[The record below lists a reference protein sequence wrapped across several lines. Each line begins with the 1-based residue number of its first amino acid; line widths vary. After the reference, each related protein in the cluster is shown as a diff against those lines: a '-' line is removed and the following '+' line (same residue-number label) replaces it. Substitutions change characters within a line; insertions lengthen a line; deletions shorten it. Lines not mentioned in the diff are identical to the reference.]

1 MPSCSVAS
9 DAGSFEP
16 VIVLERQGG
25 VFVVQMVDGENRF
38 NRPFVEAMH
47 RALDI
52 IESYDGPCAMVT
64 TGSGK
69 FYSNGLDLEWLGSG
83 EDTTG
88 FLESVYALFA
98 RILGLD
104 VYTVAAVNG
113 HAFAAGAM
121 LASVHDS
128 VIMRADRGYWCL
140 PEVDLGFPLTP
151 EMYAALAA
159 HIELKVLAQASLTGR
174 RFSAE
179 DAVAAGIAA
188 ESQGEDN
195 VLPRAVEIASGL
207 ADKNRRVIA
216 AHKTL
221 LYGQA
226 IANTVGARE
235 GNDRA
240 IPADPLWRL
249 HRRGEPR

>member
-1 MPSCSVAS
+1 M
-9 DAGSFEP
+9 DE
-16 VIVLERQGG
+16 
-25 VFVVQMVDGENRF
+25 GENRF
-38 NRPFVEAMH
+38 NRPFVEALH
-47 RALDI
+47 EVVDT
-52 IESYDGPCAMVT
+52 IESHDGPCAMVT

-69 FYSNGLDLEWLGSG
+69 FYSNGLDLDWLGSG

-88 FLESVYALFA
+88 FLESVYALFG

-113 HAFAAGAM
+113 HAFAVGAM
-121 LASVHDS
+121 FASVHDA

-140 PEVDLGFPLTP
+140 PEVDLGLPLTP

-159 HIELKVLAQASLTGR
+159 HIELKVLAQAALTGR

-179 DAVAAGIAA
+179 DAVAAGIAVERQA
-188 ESQGEDN
+188 ENN

-207 ADKNRRVIA
+207 ADKSRRVIA

-221 LYGQA
+221 LYGEA
-226 IANTVGARE
+226 IAKTTAGWRDRRE
-235 GNDRA
+235 
-240 IPADPLWRL
+240 
-249 HRRGEPR
+249 